1 MALYSGTSTSN
12 TAIISPGTEQ
22 TKPTPSAGSL
32 RFNTT
37 DNTIDGYSTSWT
49 KITVTSIPAPT
60 TINTGNITFMQ
71 CMDHYSTFYY
81 DGNGNFYVESRE
93 PGGNIHTGR
102 GDCSDA
108 QGQILRYTFNKTG
121 YTSITGSISMSGR
134 DGSATLNFSSINPSS
149 TYGPTNI
156 GVTDGSSGASGYSYT
171 LNMTIT

>member
-1 MALYSGTSTSN
+1 MALYAGTSTVKTVVLGSY
-12 TAIISPGTEQ
+12 TTTQRDALTGLSTGTLLYNSTTNKHQ
-22 TKPTPSAGSL
+22 YYNGS
-32 RFNTT
+32 
-37 DNTIDGYSTSWT
+37 SWSD
-49 KITVTSIPAPT
+49 INVPVV

-93 PGGNIHTGR
+93 PSGNIHTGR

-108 QGQILRYTFNKTG
+108 QGQILRYTFNKAG
-121 YTSITGSISMSGR
+121 YSSITGSISMSGR
-134 DGSATLNFSSINPSS
+134 DGSATLNFSNINPNS

-156 GVTDGSSGASGYSYT
+156 GITDNSSGASGYSYT

>member
-1 MALYSGTSTSN
+1 MALYAGTSTNSIS
-12 TAIISPGTEQ
+12 IIAPGTTAQ
-22 TKPTPSAGSL
+22 RPASPVNGQL
-32 RFNTT
+32 RFNSQT
-37 DNTIDGYSTSWT
+37 NALEAYNSNWIN
-49 KITVTSIPAPT
+49 IANIQIT

-93 PGGNIHTGR
+93 PSGNIHTGR

-108 QGQILRYTFNKTG
+108 QGQILRYTFNKAG
-121 YTSITGSISMSGR
+121 YSSITGSISMSGR
-134 DGSATLNFSSINPSS
+134 DGSATLNFSNINPNS

>member
-1 MALYSGTSTSN
+1 MALYAGTSTVKTVVLGSY
-12 TAIISPGTEQ
+12 TTTQRDALTGLSPGTIIYNSTTNTYQ
-22 TKPTPSAGSL
+22 LYAGTNWV
-32 RFNTT
+32 NTL
-37 DNTIDGYSTSWT
+37 SVS
-49 KITVTSIPAPT
+49 

-93 PGGNIHTGR
+93 PTGNIHTGR

-121 YTSITGSISMSGR
+121 YSSISGSISMSGR
-134 DGSATLNFSSINPSS
+134 DGSATLNFSNINPTS

-156 GVTDGSSGASGYSYT
+156 GVTDNSSGASGYSYT